1 MRTSSVGI
9 AAILLLAPAGAPSGG
24 QAAEG
29 GPSRAAAVTSL
40 GGPSWLRSLAITVDE
55 TKLGHMG
62 GAGPAPASPR
72 AAAFDEDV
80 RRAVALAGS
89 NDAAARASL
98 QARVTADGAD
108 IYRLEC
114 RSCHGPDG
122 RGEPPEVGSIVGL
135 VRALSPALL
144 EENMRKA
151 GRPVRSDLA
160 GQLAKEAEKSLAER
174 LRDGGKRMPPFR
186 YLSDAE
192 RDALVRYLKHLAGVP
207 SAMAEQVEVAESPAR
222 LGELLV
228 QGTCR
233 ICHDATG
240 PGGGHMM
247 MMMADPGARQHP
259 RAALARGGRP
269 QGALRMERHG
279 GHDAPSH
286 IADAGVLL
294 PQRGGGRRGL
304 SLPRLLPAQGLT
316 PHSALL

>member
-1 MRTSSVGI
+1 MRTSNVGI

-24 QAAEG
+24 RAAEG
-29 GPSRAAAVTSL
+29 EPSRAAAVTSL
-40 GGPSWLRSLAITVDE
+40 GGPSWLRALSITVDE

-62 GAGPAPASPR
+62 GGGPAPALVR

-89 NDAAARASL
+89 NDVAARASL
-98 QARVTADGAD
+98 EARVKVDGAD

-122 RGEPPEVGSIVGL
+122 RGDPPEVGSIIGL

-144 EENMRKA
+144 EQNMRSA
-151 GRPVRSDLA
+151 GRPVRPDLA
-160 GQLAKEAEKSLAER
+160 RQLAEQAEKSLAER

-192 RDALVRYLKHLAGVP
+192 RAALVWYLKHLAGVP
-207 SAMAEQVEVAESPAR
+207 VARAEQAEVTESPAR

-247 MMMADPGARQHP
+247 MMMGRIP
-259 RAALARGGRP
+259 ALASIP
-269 QGALRMERHG
+269 EQLSLEAVVHKVRHG
-279 GHDAPSH
+279 WSGM
-286 IADAGVLL
+286 AGMMRHRMSRMPVFSY
-294 PQRGGGRRGL
+294 L
-304 SLPRLLPAQGLT
+304 SEEEVAAAYLYLAYYPPKD
-316 PHSALL
+316 

>member
-1 MRTSSVGI
+1 MRASSVGI
-9 AAILLLAPAGAPSGG
+9 AAILLLAPTGVRSGG
-24 QAAEG
+24 RAAEG
-29 GPSRAAAVTSL
+29 GPSHAAAVASL
-40 GGPSWLRSLAITVDE
+40 GGPSWLRTLAITVDE

-62 GAGPAPASPR
+62 GGGPAPVSARS
-72 AAAFDEDV
+72 AAFQEDV

-98 QARVTADGAD
+98 EALVTVDGAD

-114 RSCHGPDG
+114 RSCHGPNG

-144 EENMRKA
+144 EENMRGA
-151 GRPVRSDLA
+151 GRPARPDLA
-160 GQLAKEAEKSLAER
+160 RQLAEEAEKTLAER

-192 RDALVRYLKHLAGVP
+192 REGLVRYLKQLAQVP
-207 SAMAEQVEVAESPAR
+207 AAKAEHAEVPESAAR

-247 MMMADPGARQHP
+247 MMMGRIP
-259 RAALARGGRP
+259 ALASIP
-269 QGALRMERHG
+269 EQLSLEAVVHKVRHG
-279 GHDAPSH
+279 WSGM
-286 IADAGVLL
+286 AGMMRHRISRMPVFSY
-294 PQRGGGRRGL
+294 L
-304 SLPRLLPAQGLT
+304 SEEEVAAAYLYLAYYPAKD
-316 PHSALL
+316 